1 MQGAIKLHA
10 TVLSGHRIE
19 ITAPELPEGA
29 QVEVIVMLPD
39 APEEAT
45 ASPPPFQGV
54 ADFLKSL
61 PPISRTAGEW
71 AAIEREFQEERN
83 AWDR

>member
-1 MQGAIKLHA
+1 MLTAIKRNT

-29 QVEVIVMLPD
+29 DVEVIVMLPA
-39 APEEAT
+39 APGEASGT
-45 ASPPPFQGV
+45 PRPSKGV
-54 ADFLKSL
+54 ADFLTSL
-61 PPISRTAGEW
+61 LPVPRSAEEW

>member
-1 MQGAIKLHA
+1 MQATIKLHA

-29 QVEVIVMLPD
+29 HVEVIVMLSE
-39 APEEAT
+39 APGET
-45 ASPPPFQGV
+45 TGTPRPLQGV
-54 ADFLKSL
+54 ADFLRSL
-61 PPISRTAGEW
+61 PAVPRTTEEW
-71 AAIEREFQEERN
+71 AAIDREFQEERN